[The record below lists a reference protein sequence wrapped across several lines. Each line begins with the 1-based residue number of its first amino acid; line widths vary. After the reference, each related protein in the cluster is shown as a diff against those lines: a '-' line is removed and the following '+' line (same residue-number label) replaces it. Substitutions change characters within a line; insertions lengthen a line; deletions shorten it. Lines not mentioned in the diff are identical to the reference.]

1 MQKSSVI
8 LQRFGQGQEIW
19 THIGGPPSTLIV
31 VEAKTATREAKT
43 ATEAPTD
50 VHRTS
55 TRAPDRPVH
64 LPPGPRQPVLA
75 QTLRYVRDP
84 FTFLERC
91 QERYAVDGA
100 VTINILGFGRTVWVT
115 SPDLIHEVFARDD
128 EMPLSPAGNLVK
140 PIFGTR
146 SVTGL
151 DGHPHLQ
158 RRKLLLPRFHGE
170 RMGAFEAGF
179 HRASERLIERWE
191 PGSEFELH
199 PEMYRLTM
207 DYLFETL
214 IGATDRDYVDELTNA
229 SEGLMAMMSLCAVGD
244 WVRHD
249 LGPLSPWF
257 YFLRRRRRLD
267 KLLYGEIASHRRAVA
282 EGTAGDD
289 VLTMLIEARTEDGSG
304 LTDEEIRDDLV
315 ALIVAGSETTATAL
329 AWAFD
334 LILHRPGTRQ
344 RIVAEAA
351 VGESEYTDAAIKEAL
366 RLRPPVIA
374 AGRVT
379 AKTVDLGP
387 WRIPEGVRIWT
398 PMSLIQRDPA
408 AYENPNEFRP
418 ERFIDG
424 KPPAYMWIPFGGG
437 VRRCLG
443 APFALLE
450 MRIVLQTVLSRLK
463 LTPLSKT
470 VERTRAEGAIIVPA
484 GGVRVRVEGPAG
496 AERRERHPLDEL
508 LAESASEP
516 TAREH
521 QRA

>member
-1 MQKSSVI
+1 M
-8 LQRFGQGQEIW
+8 
-19 THIGGPPSTLIV
+19 
-31 VEAKTATREAKT
+31 EAKTASR
-43 ATEAPTD
+43 PRTD
-50 VHRTS
+50 VQTVRLPRQDS
-55 TRAPDRPVH
+55 VVR
-64 LPPGPRQPVLA
+64 LPPGPRAPVLL
-75 QTLRYVRDP
+75 QTRQYVRDP
-84 FTFLERC
+84 FTFLERS
-91 QERYAVDGA
+91 QERYAEGGS
-100 VTINILGFGRTVWVT
+100 VTINILGFGQTVWVT
-115 SPDLIHEVFARDD
+115 DPALIKEVFARDH

-140 PIFGTR
+140 PIFGTK

-151 DGHPHLQ
+151 DGRPHLE

-179 HRASERLIERWE
+179 RGASERMIERWK

-214 IGATDRDYVDELTNA
+214 IGTTDREHVDELTKA

-249 LGPLSPWF
+249 LGPMSPWF

-267 KLLYGEIASHRRAVA
+267 KLLYGEIAAHRKAVA

-289 VLTMLIEARTEDGSG
+289 VLTMLIEAETEDGSK

-329 AWAFD
+329 AWTFD
-334 LILHRPGTRQ
+334 LVLHRPGTVF
-344 RIVAEAA
+344 RIAAEAE
-351 VGESEYTDAAIKEAL
+351 VGESAYTDAVIKESL

-387 WRIPEGVRIWT
+387 WTLPPDVRVWT
-398 PMSLIQRDPA
+398 PMSLIQRDPE
-408 AYENPNEFRP
+408 AYDNPNEFRP
-418 ERFIDG
+418 ERFLEG

-450 MRIVLQTVLSRLK
+450 MRVVLQTVLSRLD
-463 LTPLSKT
+463 LTPLSGA
-470 VERTRAEGAIIVPA
+470 VERSRAEGAIIVPDK
-484 GGVRVRVEGPAG
+484 GVRVRYEGARSAKP
-496 AERRERHPLDEL
+496 REGHPLDEL
-508 LAESASEP
+508 LKTATTEPVAERQPQDA
-516 TAREH
+516 
-521 QRA
+521 

>member
-1 MQKSSVI
+1 
-8 LQRFGQGQEIW
+8 
-19 THIGGPPSTLIV
+19 
-31 VEAKTATREAKT
+31 
-43 ATEAPTD
+43 
-50 VHRTS
+50 
-55 TRAPDRPVH
+55 
-64 LPPGPRQPVLA
+64 VLA
-75 QTLRYVRDP
+75 QTLSYVRDP

-91 QERYAVDGA
+91 QERYAVDGS

-115 SPDLIHEVFARDD
+115 KPELIHEVFARDD

-140 PIFGTR
+140 PIFGTK

-151 DGHPHLQ
+151 DGQPHLD

-170 RMGAFEAGF
+170 FLGDFEAGF
-179 HRASERLIERWE
+179 RVACERTMERWSDGE
-191 PGSEFELH
+191 EIELH

-207 DYLFETL
+207 DFLFEVL
-214 IGATDRDYVDELTNA
+214 MGITDRKRTEALTKA

-249 LGPLSPWF
+249 LGPLSPWA

-267 KLLYGEIASHRRAVA
+267 KLLYEEIRAHRQAVA
-282 EGTAGDD
+282 DGSAGND
-289 VLTMLIEARTEDGSG
+289 VLSMLIEAKRDDGSE
-304 LTDEEIRDDLV
+304 LSDEEIRDDLV
-315 ALIVAGSETTATAL
+315 TLIVAGSETTATAL
-329 AWAFD
+329 AWSFD
-334 LILHRPGTRQ
+334 LVLHRPGVRQ
-344 RIVAEAA
+344 RIIAEAEL
-351 VGESEYTDAAIKEAL
+351 GESEFTDAAIKESL

-398 PMSLIQRDPA
+398 PMSLIQRDPD
-408 AYENPNEFRP
+408 AYDNANEFRP
-418 ERFIDG
+418 ERFLEG

-450 MRIVLQTVLSRLK
+450 MRVVLQTVLSRLK
-463 LTPLSKT
+463 LTPLSET
-470 VERTRAEGAIIVPA
+470 VEQTRAEGAIIVPA
-484 GGVRVRVEGPAG
+484 GGVRVRVEGARV
-496 AERRERHPLDEL
+496 AEPRESHPLDEL
-508 LAESASEP
+508 LADSAHGP
-516 TAREH
+516 APNAH

>member
-1 MQKSSVI
+1 MEV
-8 LQRFGQGQEIW
+8 
-19 THIGGPPSTLIV
+19 
-31 VEAKTATREAKT
+31 KTAPVRTNVQLDTTRPPAGP
-43 ATEAPTD
+43 A
-50 VHRTS
+50 
-55 TRAPDRPVH
+55 H

-75 QTLRYVRDP
+75 QTLSYVRDP

-91 QERYAVDGA
+91 QERYAVDGS

-115 SPDLIHEVFARDD
+115 NPELIHEVFARDD

-140 PIFGTR
+140 PIFGTK

-151 DGHPHLQ
+151 DGRPHMD

-170 RMGAFEAGF
+170 RLGAFEAGF
-179 HRASERLIERWE
+179 RAACERTMERW
-191 PGSEFELH
+191 SEGEEIELH

-207 DYLFETL
+207 DFLFEVL
-214 IGATDRDYVDELTNA
+214 MGITDRKRTEALTKA

-249 LGPLSPWF
+249 LGPLSPWA
-257 YFLRRRRRLD
+257 YFLRRRRKLD
-267 KLLYGEIASHRRAVA
+267 KLLYEEIRAHREAVA
-282 EGTAGDD
+282 NGSAGDD
-289 VLTMLIEARTEDGSG
+289 ILSMLIEARRDDGTELS
-304 LTDEEIRDDLV
+304 DEEIRDELV
-315 ALIVAGSETTATAL
+315 TLIVAGSETTATAL
-329 AWAFD
+329 AWTFD
-334 LILHRPGTRQ
+334 LVLHRPGARQ
-344 RIVAEAA
+344 RIVAEAEL
-351 VGESEYTDAAIKEAL
+351 GESEFTDAAIKESL

-398 PMSLIQRDPA
+398 PMSLIQRDPG

-418 ERFIDG
+418 ERFIEG

-450 MRIVLQTVLSRLK
+450 MRVVLQDVLSQLK

-484 GGVRVRVEGPAG
+484 GGVRVRVDSARV
-496 AERRERHPLDEL
+496 AERRESNPLDQL
-508 LAESASEP
+508 LTESAREP
-516 TAREH
+516 APRDH
-521 QRA
+521 QSV

>member
-1 MQKSSVI
+1 M
-8 LQRFGQGQEIW
+8 
-19 THIGGPPSTLIV
+19 
-31 VEAKTATREAKT
+31 EAKTAPR
-43 ATEAPTD
+43 PQTD
-50 VHRTS
+50 VQMP
-55 TRAPDRPVH
+55 RAPATDVQTPRAPATGYAIR
-64 LPPGPRQPVLA
+64 LPPGPRAPVLV
-75 QTLRYVRDP
+75 QTRQYVRDP
-84 FTFLERC
+84 ASFLERC
-91 QERYAVDGA
+91 QARYADGGS

-115 SPDLIHEVFARDD
+115 HPELIKEVFARDD

-140 PIFGTR
+140 PIFGTK

-151 DGHPHLQ
+151 DGKPYLD

-179 HRASERLIERWE
+179 RGAAERLIERWE

-214 IGATDRDYVDELTNA
+214 IGATDRDYVDELTDA

-249 LGPLSPWF
+249 VGPLSPWF
-257 YFLRRRRRLD
+257 YFMRRRRRLD
-267 KLLYGEIASHRRAVA
+267 KLLYGEIATHRKAVA
-282 EGTAGDD
+282 AGTAGDD
-289 VLTMLIEARTEDGSG
+289 ILTMMIEAEMEDGSR

-334 LILHRPGTRQ
+334 LILHRPGARQ
-344 RIVAEAA
+344 RIVAEAE
-351 VGESEYTDAAIKEAL
+351 VGEADYTDAAIKEAL

-398 PMSLIQRDPA
+398 PMSLIQRDPD
-408 AYENPNEFRP
+408 AYEHPNEFRP
-418 ERFIDG
+418 ERFLEG

-450 MRIVLQTVLSRLK
+450 MRVVLQTVLSRLK
-463 LTPLSKT
+463 LTPLSET

-484 GGVRVRVEGPAG
+484 GGVRVRVEEAPV
-496 AERRERHPLDEL
+496 AEHRERHPLDGL
-508 LAESASEP
+508 LAESADEP
-516 TAREH
+516 EARDR
-521 QRA
+521 QRI

>member
-1 MQKSSVI
+1 MEV
-8 LQRFGQGQEIW
+8 
-19 THIGGPPSTLIV
+19 
-31 VEAKTATREAKT
+31 KTAPTPRTRVQTTQSPAKR
-43 ATEAPTD
+43 TEL
-50 VHRTS
+50 R
-55 TRAPDRPVH
+55 
-64 LPPGPRQPVLA
+64 LPPGPRQPVLV
-75 QTLRYVRDP
+75 QTRRYVRDP
-84 FTFLERC
+84 ATFLERC

-100 VTINILGFGRTVWVT
+100 VTINLLGFGRTVWVT

-151 DGHPHLQ
+151 DGHPHLE

-170 RMGAFEAGF
+170 RMDAFEAGF
-179 HRASERLIERWE
+179 RRASERLIERWE
-191 PGSEFELH
+191 QGTEFELH

-214 IGATDRDYVDELTNA
+214 IGATDRDYVDELTDA
-229 SEGLMAMMSLCAVGD
+229 SKGLMAMMSLCAVGD

-267 KLLYGEIASHRRAVA
+267 KLLYGEIAAHRKAVA

-289 VLTMLIEARTEDGSG
+289 VLTMLIEARTEDGSS

-344 RIVAEAA
+344 RIVAESEI
-351 VGESEYTDAAIKEAL
+351 GEWEYTDAAIKEAL

-398 PMSLIQRDPA
+398 PMSLIQRDPD
-408 AYENPNEFRP
+408 AYEHPNEFRP
-418 ERFIDG
+418 ERFIEG

-450 MRIVLQTVLSRLK
+450 MRVVLQTVLSRLK
-463 LTPLSKT
+463 LTPLSET
-470 VERTRAEGAIIVPA
+470 VERTRAEGAIIVPD
-484 GGVRVRVEGPAG
+484 GGVRVRVEGPAA
-496 AERRERHPLDEL
+496 AERRESHPLDEL
-508 LAESASEP
+508 LAGNASEP
-516 TAREH
+516 KAREH

>member
-1 MQKSSVI
+1 
-8 LQRFGQGQEIW
+8 
-19 THIGGPPSTLIV
+19 
-31 VEAKTATREAKT
+31 VEVKTAA
-43 ATEAPTD
+43 
-50 VHRTS
+50 
-55 TRAPDRPVH
+55 RPGAQVER
-64 LPPGPRQPVLA
+64 LTQPPPGVSIAMPPGPRSPVLA
-75 QTLRYVRDP
+75 QTLSYVRDP
-84 FTFLERC
+84 FSFLERC
-91 QERYAVDGA
+91 QQRYAVDGA

-115 SPDLIHEVFARDD
+115 NAELIHEVFARDD

-140 PIFGTR
+140 PIFGTK

-151 DGHPHLQ
+151 DGKAHLE

-170 RMGAFEAGF
+170 RMEAFEAGF
-179 HRASERLIERWE
+179 RGACERLIERWK
-191 PGSEFELH
+191 PGTEFELH

-214 IGATDRDYVDELTNA
+214 LGATDREHVDELTKA

-257 YFLRRRRRLD
+257 HFMRRRRRLD
-267 KLLYGEIASHRRAVA
+267 KLLYDEIAAHRKAVA
-282 EGTAGDD
+282 DGTAGDD
-289 VLTMLIEARTEDGSG
+289 ILTMLVEAEMDDGSK

-329 AWAFD
+329 AWSFD
-334 LILHRPGTRQ
+334 LLLHRPGAVY
-344 RIVAEAA
+344 RIVAEAE
-351 VGESEYTDAAIKEAL
+351 VGESDFTDAAIKESL

-379 AKTVDLGP
+379 AKTVELGQ

-398 PMSLIQRDPA
+398 PMSLIQRDPD
-408 AYENPNEFRP
+408 AYEHPDEFRP
-418 ERFIDG
+418 ERFLED

-450 MRIVLQTVLSRLK
+450 MRIVLQTVLSRLR
-463 LTPLSKT
+463 LTPLSQT
-470 VERTRAEGAIIVPA
+470 IERTRAEGAIIVPA
-484 GGVRVRVEGPAG
+484 GGVRVRLEGPRE
-496 AERRERHPLDEL
+496 AERRGGHPLDEL
-508 LAESASEP
+508 LAESADEP
-516 TAREH
+516 ATTAR

>member
-1 MQKSSVI
+1 MS
-8 LQRFGQGQEIW
+8 G
-19 THIGGPPSTLIV
+19 STLNYV
-31 VEAKTATREAKT
+31 AAKTVTP
-43 ATEAPTD
+43 APTD
-50 VHRTS
+50 VHGAA
-55 TRAPDRPVH
+55 TRAPAGPVQM
-64 LPPGPRQPVLA
+64 PPGPHQPVLA

-84 FTFLERC
+84 FTFLERT
-91 QERYAVDGA
+91 QERFAVDGA
-100 VTINILGFGRTVWVT
+100 VTIDILGFGRTVWVT
-115 SPDLIHEVFARDD
+115 NPELIHEVFSRDD

-151 DGHPHLQ
+151 DGHAHLE

-179 HRASERLIERWE
+179 LRASERLMERWE

-214 IGATDRDYVDELTNA
+214 IGATDRDYVDELTSA
-229 SEGLMAMMSLCAVGD
+229 SAGLMAMMSLCAVGD

-267 KLLYGEIASHRRAVA
+267 KLLYGEIAAHRKAVA
-282 EGTAGDD
+282 GGTAGDD

-304 LTDEEIRDDLV
+304 LTNEEIRDDLV

-334 LILHRPGTRQ
+334 LILHRPGVRQ

-351 VGESEYTDAAIKEAL
+351 VGEWDYTDAAIKEAL

-387 WRIPEGVRIWT
+387 WRIPEGIRIWT
-398 PMSLIQRDPA
+398 PMSLIQRDPD
-408 AYENPNEFRP
+408 AYEHPNEFRP
-418 ERFIDG
+418 ERFIEG

-450 MRIVLQTVLSRLK
+450 MRVVLQSVLSRVK
-463 LTPLSKT
+463 LIPLSET
-470 VERTRAEGAIIVPA
+470 IERTRAEGAIIVPA
-484 GGVRVRVEGPAG
+484 GGVRVRVEGPAV
-496 AERRERHPLDEL
+496 AERDERHPLDGL
-508 LAESASEP
+508 LAASADEP
-516 TAREH
+516 AARDR

>member
-1 MQKSSVI
+1 M
-8 LQRFGQGQEIW
+8 
-19 THIGGPPSTLIV
+19 
-31 VEAKTATREAKT
+31 EAKTASR
-43 ATEAPTD
+43 PRTD
-50 VHRTS
+50 VQTVRLPRQDS
-55 TRAPDRPVH
+55 VVR
-64 LPPGPRQPVLA
+64 LPPGPRAPVLL
-75 QTLRYVRDP
+75 QTRQYVRDP
-84 FTFLERC
+84 FTFLERS
-91 QERYAVDGA
+91 QERYAEGGS
-100 VTINILGFGRTVWVT
+100 VTINILGFGQTVWVT
-115 SPDLIHEVFARDD
+115 DPALIKEVFARDD

-140 PIFGTR
+140 PIFGTK

-151 DGHPHLQ
+151 DGHPHLE

-170 RMGAFEAGF
+170 RMEAFEAGF
-179 HRASERLIERWE
+179 HRASERLIERWK

-267 KLLYGEIASHRRAVA
+267 NLLYGEIAAHRKGVA
-282 EGTAGDD
+282 DGTAGDD
-289 VLTMLIEARTEDGSG
+289 ILTMLVEAETEDGSG

-351 VGESEYTDAAIKEAL
+351 VGESRYTDAAIKEAL

-398 PMSLIQRDPA
+398 PMSLIQRDPD
-408 AYENPNEFRP
+408 AYEHPDEFRP
-418 ERFIDG
+418 ERFLEG

-450 MRIVLQTVLSRLK
+450 MRVVLQTVLSRLK
-463 LTPLSKT
+463 LTPLSET

-484 GGVRVRVEGPAG
+484 GGVRVRVDGPPAAG
-496 AERRERHPLDEL
+496 RRESHPLDDL
-508 LAESASEP
+508 LTDS
-516 TAREH
+516 AREPAPRDH
-521 QRA
+521 ERV

>member
-1 MQKSSVI
+1 
-8 LQRFGQGQEIW
+8 
-19 THIGGPPSTLIV
+19 
-31 VEAKTATREAKT
+31 
-43 ATEAPTD
+43 
-50 VHRTS
+50 
-55 TRAPDRPVH
+55 
-64 LPPGPRQPVLA
+64 
-75 QTLRYVRDP
+75 
-84 FTFLERC
+84 
-91 QERYAVDGA
+91 
-100 VTINILGFGRTVWVT
+100 
-115 SPDLIHEVFARDD
+115 
-128 EMPLSPAGNLVK
+128 
-140 PIFGTR
+140 
-146 SVTGL
+146 
-151 DGHPHLQ
+151 
-158 RRKLLLPRFHGE
+158 
-170 RMGAFEAGF
+170 
-179 HRASERLIERWE
+179 
-191 PGSEFELH
+191 
-199 PEMYRLTM
+199 MYRLTM

-214 IGATDRDYVDELTNA
+214 IGATDREYVDELTTA

-267 KLLYGEIASHRRAVA
+267 KLLYGEIAAHRKGVA

-289 VLTMLIEARTEDGSG
+289 VLTMLIEAETEDGSR

-334 LILHRPGTRQ
+334 LILHRPGARQ
-344 RIVAEAA
+344 RIVAEAE
-351 VGESEYTDAAIKEAL
+351 VGEWEYTDAAIKEAL

-398 PMSLIQRDPA
+398 PMSLIQRDPD
-408 AYENPNEFRP
+408 AYEHPNEFRP
-418 ERFIDG
+418 ERFLEG

-463 LTPLSKT
+463 LTPLSET

-484 GGVRVRVEGPAG
+484 GGVRVRVEGPNV
-496 AERRERHPLDEL
+496 AERRESHPLDEL
-508 LAESASEP
+508 LAERADEP
-516 TAREH
+516 IARDR

>member
-1 MQKSSVI
+1 M
-8 LQRFGQGQEIW
+8 
-19 THIGGPPSTLIV
+19 
-31 VEAKTATREAKT
+31 EAQTATRVPPLVHPLP
-43 ATEAPTD
+43 TEEPAGP
-50 VHRTS
+50 
-55 TRAPDRPVH
+55 AL

-75 QTLRYVRDP
+75 QTLSYVRDP

-91 QERYAVDGA
+91 QDRYAVDGS
-100 VTINILGFGRTVWVT
+100 VTINLLGFGRTVWVT
-115 SPDLIHEVFARDD
+115 NQELIKEVFARDE

-140 PIFGTR
+140 PIFGTK

-151 DGHPHLQ
+151 DGKAHLA

-170 RMGAFEAGF
+170 RMGLFEAGF
-179 HRASERLIERWE
+179 RAASERLIAGWE

-207 DYLFETL
+207 DFLFETL
-214 IGATDRDYVDELTNA
+214 MGITDRDHIEDLTKA

-249 LGPLSPWF
+249 LGPLSPWAH
-257 YFLRRRRRLD
+257 FLGRRRKLD
-267 KLLYGEIASHRRAVA
+267 KLLYEEIRTHREAVA
-282 EGTAGDD
+282 AGTAGDD
-289 VLTMLIEARTEDGSG
+289 VLAMLIEARTEDGSS
-304 LTDEEIRDDLV
+304 LSDEEIRDDLV

-329 AWAFD
+329 AWSFD
-334 LILHRPGTRQ
+334 LLLHRPGAVQ
-344 RIVAEAA
+344 RIVAEAEI
-351 VGESEYTDAAIKEAL
+351 GESEYTDSAIKESL

-379 AKTVDLGP
+379 ARTVELGP

-398 PMSLIQRDPA
+398 PMSLIQRDPD
-408 AYENPNEFRP
+408 AYERPNEFWP
-418 ERFIDG
+418 ERFIEG

-450 MRIVLQTVLSRLK
+450 MRVVLQTVLSRLK
-463 LTPLSKT
+463 LTPLNES

-484 GGVRVRVEGPAG
+484 GGVRVRYEGLRAAVHG
-496 AERRERHPLDEL
+496 EGHPLDEL
-508 LAESASEP
+508 LAGSTAEPAKAHQSA
-516 TAREH
+516 
-521 QRA
+521 

>member
-1 MQKSSVI
+1 M
-8 LQRFGQGQEIW
+8 
-19 THIGGPPSTLIV
+19 
-31 VEAKTATREAKT
+31 EAKTASQVPINVQTTETREAP
-43 ATEAPTD
+43 AGPA
-50 VHRTS
+50 
-55 TRAPDRPVH
+55 H
-64 LPPGPRQPVLA
+64 LPPGPHQPVLS

-115 SPDLIHEVFARDD
+115 NPELIHEVFARDD

-151 DGHPHLQ
+151 DGHPHLE

-170 RMGAFEAGF
+170 RLDGFEAGF
-179 HRASERLIERWE
+179 RAACERTMERWSAGQE
-191 PGSEFELH
+191 VELH

-207 DYLFETL
+207 DFLFEVLMGVKDQERT
-214 IGATDRDYVDELTNA
+214 AALTKA
-229 SEGLMAMMSLCAVGD
+229 AEGLMAMMSLCAVGD
-244 WVRHD
+244 WVRHEV
-249 LGPLSPWF
+249 GPISPWAA
-257 YFLRRRRRLD
+257 FLRRRRKLD
-267 KLLYGEIASHRRAVA
+267 RVLYEEIAAHREALKD
-282 EGTAGDD
+282 GSAGDD
-289 VLTMLIEARTEDGSG
+289 ILTMLIEARREDGSA
-304 LTDEEIRDDLV
+304 LSDEEIRDELV
-315 ALIVAGSETTATAL
+315 TLIVAGSETTATAL
-329 AWAFD
+329 AWSFD
-334 LILHRPGTRQ
+334 LILHRPGARQ
-344 RIVAEAA
+344 RIVAEAEI
-351 VGESEYTDAAIKEAL
+351 GEYEYTDAAVKEAL

-387 WRIPEGVRIWT
+387 WRIPEGIRIWT
-398 PMSLIQRDPA
+398 PMSLIQRDPDV
-408 AYENPNEFRP
+408 YEHPNEFRP
-418 ERFIDG
+418 ERFIES

-450 MRIVLQTVLSRLK
+450 MRTVLQTVLSRLK
-463 LTPLSKT
+463 LTPVSET

-484 GGVRVRVEGPAG
+484 GGVRVRVEGPAV
-496 AERRERHPLDEL
+496 AERREHHPLDGL
-508 LAESASEP
+508 LAKSADEP
-516 TAREH
+516 KARDR

>member
-1 MQKSSVI
+1 VAM
-8 LQRFGQGQEIW
+8 
-19 THIGGPPSTLIV
+19 
-31 VEAKTATREAKT
+31 EAKMASRHR
-43 ATEAPTD
+43 TD
-50 VHRTS
+50 VQTVR
-55 TRAPDRPVH
+55 RPREDSVVH
-64 LPPGPRQPVLA
+64 LPPGPRAPVLL
-75 QTLRYVRDP
+75 QTQQYVRDP

-91 QERYAVDGA
+91 QERYAEGGS
-100 VTINILGFGRTVWVT
+100 VTINILGFGQTVWVT
-115 SPDLIHEVFARDD
+115 DPALIKEVFARDD

-140 PIFGTR
+140 PIFGTK

-151 DGHPHLQ
+151 DGRAHLD

-179 HRASERLIERWE
+179 RGASERMIERWK

-214 IGATDRDYVDELTNA
+214 IGTTDREYVDELTNA

-267 KLLYGEIASHRRAVA
+267 KLLYGEIAAHRRAVA

-289 VLTMLIEARTEDGSG
+289 ILTMLIEAETEDGSK

-329 AWAFD
+329 AWTFD
-334 LILHRPGTRQ
+334 LVLHRPGTVF
-344 RIVAEAA
+344 RIAAEAE
-351 VGESEYTDAAIKEAL
+351 VGESAYTDAVIKESL

-379 AKTVDLGP
+379 ANTVELGP
-387 WRIPEGVRIWT
+387 WTLPPDVRVWT
-398 PMSLIQRDPA
+398 PMSLIQRDPE

-418 ERFIDG
+418 ERFLEG

-450 MRIVLQTVLSRLK
+450 MRVVLQTVLSRLD
-463 LTPLSKT
+463 LTPLNGA
-470 VERTRAEGAIIVPA
+470 VERTRAEGAIIVPDK
-484 GGVRVRVEGPAG
+484 GVRVRYEGARSAKP
-496 AERRERHPLDEL
+496 REGHPLDEL
-508 LAESASEP
+508 LNTATTPEPVAEPQPQDA
-516 TAREH
+516 
-521 QRA
+521 

>member
-1 MQKSSVI
+1 MDTYRGAEEYAPQA
-8 LQRFGQGQEIW
+8 
-19 THIGGPPSTLIV
+19 
-31 VEAKTATREAKT
+31 VEAKTATPVRT
-43 ATEAPTD
+43 N
-50 VHRTS
+50 VHLDR
-55 TRAPDRPVH
+55 TRAPTGPAH
-64 LPPGPRQPVLA
+64 LPPGPHQPVLA
-75 QTLRYVRDP
+75 QTLSYVRDP

-91 QERYAVDGA
+91 QERYAVDGS

-115 SPDLIHEVFARDD
+115 NPELIHEVFARDD

-140 PIFGTR
+140 PIFGTK

-151 DGHPHLQ
+151 DGHPHLE
-158 RRKLLLPRFHGE
+158 RRKLLLPRFHGK

-179 HRASERLIERWE
+179 LRASERLIERWE
-191 PGSEFELH
+191 PGSEIELH

-214 IGATDRDYVDELTNA
+214 IGATDRDYVDELTDA

-267 KLLYGEIASHRRAVA
+267 KLLYGEIASHRKAVA

-289 VLTMLIEARTEDGSG
+289 VLTMLIEAETEDGSQ

-344 RIVAEAA
+344 RIVAEAE
-351 VGESEYTDAAIKEAL
+351 VGESEFTDATIKEAL

-398 PMSLIQRDPA
+398 PMSLIQRDPD

-418 ERFIDG
+418 ERFLEG

-450 MRIVLQTVLSRLK
+450 MRVVLQTVLSRLQ
-463 LTPLSKT
+463 LTPLSEA
-470 VERTRAEGAIIVPA
+470 VEQTRAEGAIIVPA
-484 GGVRVRVEGPAG
+484 GGVRVRVEGARVT
-496 AERRERHPLDEL
+496 ERRESHPLDEL
-508 LAESASEP
+508 LAGSAPEP
-516 TAREH
+516 ASRDH
-521 QRA
+521 QRV